1 MAQSDVVE
9 QLLKS
14 NLELTRQVID
24 LAAEVVRGN
33 RVDAVATQTVAIPPA
48 PQYRPPT
55 FDEFLHEDQNSLSPQ
70 ERLFWSEEEEDA
82 AYTAEVYGDGKSPA
96 ELSEV
101 KEILKAA
108 GLEPA
113 VEVQP

>member
-1 MAQSDVVE
+1 MAQADVVE
-9 QLLKS
+9 QLLKA

-24 LAAEVVRGN
+24 LATEVVRG
-33 RVDAVATQTVAIPPA
+33 VSPHTTQAEPSVSSDVP
-48 PQYRPPT
+48 YRPPT
-55 FDEFLHEDQNSLSPQ
+55 FDEFLHTHQHDLTKE